1 MAQSVLEKIIEGKI
15 IAIVRG
21 IPSTKILGLAS
32 ALERGGVSCI
42 EVTFDQTGEEKA
54 QDTLASIRAIREEL
68 GDRMCVGAGTVMT
81 VEQVRQAAEAGAEYM
96 ISPNVDEAVIG
107 ETKRLGKVSIP
118 GAMTPTEA
126 AFAHKCGADI
136 VKLFPAGLLGAAYIK
151 AVKAPLKHI
160 PVTAVGNVT
169 VENCA
174 EFIRAGAVG
183 VGVGGSLVSATLV
196 DEGKFDEITATA
208 RAYVAALRG

>member
-1 MAQSVLEKIIEGKI
+1 MGRPLVKQAHGVADIQGPVKAEALQVF
-15 IAIVRG
+15 IALAHHLNVGWAAVRG
-21 IPSTKILGLAS
+21 
-32 ALERGGVSCI
+32 EDGG
-42 EVTFDQTGEEKA
+42 
-54 QDTLASIRAIREEL
+54 QDGVLL
-68 GDRMCVGAGTVMT
+68 DGVV
-81 VEQVRQAAEAGAEYM
+81 
-96 ISPNVDEAVIG
+96 
-107 ETKRLGKVSIP
+107 
-118 GAMTPTEA
+118 
-126 AFAHKCGADI
+126 
-136 VKLFPAGLLGAAYIK
+136 FPAGLLGAAYVK

>member
-1 MAQSVLEKIIEGKI
+1 
-15 IAIVRG
+15 
-21 IPSTKILGLAS
+21 
-32 ALERGGVSCI
+32 
-42 EVTFDQTGEEKA
+42 
-54 QDTLASIRAIREEL
+54 
-68 GDRMCVGAGTVMT
+68 MCVGAGTVMT